1 MKLRFINWRGFVF
14 LLVYFFTILY
24 TLTFPS
30 SVSWFIFYSFSFVL
44 LAAFFSARLKVYF
57 KNIQWVVT
65 EDNRLDLSFTLY
77 RRWHLLFLLSS
88 FELILTDQQGTQL
101 FQTIYP
107 DLFLKNHSELRA
119 LSQPIARGHYEQLA
133 VHIRGLGLFGL
144 FRHRSTHSLSV
155 DFAIYPKKAPQDRI
169 LKLLSEQAIR
179 LTDLDSLSHA
189 FEVKEL
195 RAYQPRDAI
204 GSIDWKSSLKRE
216 QWMIK
221 EYDREDHL
229 SISLYFLGFSSSQF
243 EDLLSLAYSL
253 DQYLSAYSKNDL
265 ALLGS
270 FSGQTAKHSHPDD
283 YLTIQ
288 SSEDHQHLLKLLG
301 PLDTFKTT
309 ILIIAP
315 RNMSFPDSIKNM
327 PNLFI
332 LDERQLGSL
341 KGGAEK

>member
-1 MKLRFINWRGFVF
+1 MKQRFINWRGLTFV
-14 LLVYFFTILY
+14 LLYFFTILY

-30 SVSWFIFYSFSFVL
+30 SVSWFIFYSFSLVL
-44 LAAFFSARLKVYF
+44 LVAFFSSRLKIYF

-88 FELILTDQQGTQL
+88 FELILTDQQGIQI
-101 FQTIYP
+101 FQTVYP
-107 DLFLKNHSELRA
+107 DLFLKNHSEFRA
-119 LSQPIARGHYEQLA
+119 LSQHMTRGHYEQLT
-133 VHIRGLGLFGL
+133 VQTRGLGLFGL
-144 FRHRSTHSLSV
+144 FRHRFTHSLSV
-155 DFAIYPKKAPQDRI
+155 DFAIYPKKAPQERI

-229 SISLYFLGFSSSQF
+229 SISLYFVGFSSSRF

-253 DQYLSAYSKNDL
+253 DQYLSVNSKNDL
-265 ALLGS
+265 HLLGS
-270 FSGQTAKHSHPDD
+270 FNGQTTKHSHPDD

-288 SSEDHQHLLKLLG
+288 PSEDDQRLLKLLG

-315 RNMSFPDSIKNM
+315 RNISLPDTIKNT

-332 LDERQLGSL
+332 LDERQLNSL
-341 KGGAEK
+341 KGGAEE